1 MITPWSSVLS
11 LNLASEGGV
20 GDAHYSILHGLFLLL
35 GPLAEG
41 VPRPEKQPD
50 LLLNTLFVFVT
61 ILVLVTILIR
71 TFKRI
76 PEGSIQTLFEMAVE
90 GLTGFFVNIVGERGR
105 KYIPFFASF
114 FIEERRIRSNPNINF
129 LFSSIR

>member
-35 GPLAEG
+35 GPLAEW

-50 LLLNTLFVFVT
+50 LLLNNSCLFSFLCLFVC
-61 ILVLVTILIR
+61 ICNNSR
-71 TFKRI
+71 TRYNFNKD
-76 PEGSIQTLFEMAVE
+76 IQ
-90 GLTGFFVNIVGERGR
+90 
-105 KYIPFFASF
+105 K
-114 FIEERRIRSNPNINF
+114 NP
-129 LFSSIR
+129 